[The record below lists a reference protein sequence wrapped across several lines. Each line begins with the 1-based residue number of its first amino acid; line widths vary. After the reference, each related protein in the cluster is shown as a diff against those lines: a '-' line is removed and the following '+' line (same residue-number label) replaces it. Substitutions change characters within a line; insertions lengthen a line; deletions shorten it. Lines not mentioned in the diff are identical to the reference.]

1 MEFSLSVNMALKKV
15 TSRLTYKE
23 LDQLYATFDLA
34 TKLNDGRLHL
44 SYARTTSFG
53 GTIDRV
59 LTASG
64 IQVAT
69 IHRLYD
75 VAGEVAA
82 TYPESIVVGEVVLF
96 RIGHD

>member
-1 MEFSLSVNMALKKV
+1 MALKKTTV
-15 TSRLTYKE
+15 RVPYEE
-23 LDQLYATFDLA
+23 LDQLYAAFGLD
-34 TKLNDGRLHL
+34 TKINDGHLHL

-59 LTASG
+59 LSRDET
-64 IQVAT
+64 QVAT

-75 VAGEVAA
+75 AAGKVAA
-82 TYPESIVVGEVVLF
+82 VYPESLVFGDVVLF